1 MAPSRGEPATGIE
14 HALSQVIRTMIAHR
28 LTLCESSDRSPS
40 SAGPTD
46 FFRITTPPED
56 HECTASYSSAGGDAP
71 IVSSFFRSVS
81 ERYTGD
87 LGDGAPLLPSEGLRD
102 AADVEI
108 ALIPA
113 GRLDAA
119 GLR

>member
-1 MAPSRGEPATGIE
+1 
-14 HALSQVIRTMIAHR
+14 MIAHR

-46 FFRITTPPED
+46 FLRITTPPED

-71 IVSSFFRSVS
+71 IDSIFFRSVS
-81 ERYTGD
+81 ERYIGD
-87 LGDGAPLLPSEGLRD
+87 LGDVAPLLPSEGLPD
-102 AADVEI
+102 EADVEI
-108 ALIPA
+108 LLIPT
-113 GRLDAA
+113 GRFEAT